1 MPNLEFAGVRHVG
14 RPQSLGRLSVSP
26 VPGPGPP
33 VARGT
38 KTSLI
43 ATRTVNV
50 SVLTDINILR
60 PDALLAGGA
69 GGAFLM
75 INSAPGSFNALVVEN
90 LAATARAAGIL
101 VLLLI
106 SHDGGRVQKLESV
119 AARHVAPLGGDAV
132 QLGVA
137 VPAGD
142 LHIRSVARQ
151 EGVQRPTVS
160 KVKLERFEAEL
171 FAFLLPAVPAG
182 ETLLV
187 VIIMLAGHLLCWEHH
202 PGTPRTGLL
211 SVLPSDSVGG
221 NIGLVIE
228 LGLRG
233 ATESLVAN
241 PAKLLSSL

>member
-1 MPNLEFAGVRHVG
+1 MVN
-14 RPQSLGRLSVSP
+14 SP
-26 VPGPGPP
+26 
-33 VARGT
+33 
-38 KTSLI
+38 S
-43 ATRTVNV
+43 
-50 SVLTDINILR
+50 
-60 PDALLAGGA
+60 
-69 GGAFLM
+69 
-75 INSAPGSFNALVVEN
+75 GSFNALIVED
-90 LAATARAAGIL
+90 LSTTARAAGIL

-106 SHDGGRVQKLESV
+106 RHDGGGAQQLESV
-119 AARHVAPLGGDAV
+119 ATGHVAPLGGDAV

-142 LHIRSVARQ
+142 LHVRGVADQ
-151 EGVQRPTVS
+151 EGIQG
-160 KVKLERFEAEL
+160 A
-171 FAFLLPAVPAG
+171 AAVPAG

-202 PGTPRTGLL
+202 SGTPRTGLL

>member
-1 MPNLEFAGVRHVG
+1 MTNLEFAGVRHVG

-38 KTSLI
+38 KPSLI

-50 SVLTDINILR
+50 CILTDINILR

-75 INSAPGSFNALVVEN
+75 INSAPRSFNALVVEN

-119 AARHVAPLGGDAV
+119 APRHVAPLGGDAV
-132 QLGVA
+132 ELGVA

-142 LHIRSVARQ
+142 LHVRGVAGQ
-151 EGVQRPTVS
+151 EGIQRPAVI
-160 KVKLERFEAEL
+160 KVKFGRLEGQL
-171 FAFLLPAVPAG
+171 
-182 ETLLV
+182 
-187 VIIMLAGHLLCWEHH
+187 
-202 PGTPRTGLL
+202 
-211 SVLPSDSVGG
+211 
-221 NIGLVIE
+221 
-228 LGLRG
+228 
-233 ATESLVAN
+233 
-241 PAKLLSSL
+241 

>member
-1 MPNLEFAGVRHVG
+1 
-14 RPQSLGRLSVSP
+14 
-26 VPGPGPP
+26 
-33 VARGT
+33 
-38 KTSLI
+38 
-43 ATRTVNV
+43 
-50 SVLTDINILR
+50 
-60 PDALLAGGA
+60 
-69 GGAFLM
+69 M
-75 INSAPGSFNALVVEN
+75 INSAPRSFNALVVEN

-119 AARHVAPLGGDAV
+119 APRHVAPLGGDAV

-142 LHIRSVARQ
+142 LHVRGVADQ
-151 EGVQRPTVS
+151 EGIQG
-160 KVKLERFEAEL
+160 A
-171 FAFLLPAVPAG
+171 AAVPAG

-202 PGTPRTGLL
+202 PGTPRAGLL
-211 SVLPSDSVGG
+211 SVFPSNSVGG

>member
-1 MPNLEFAGVRHVG
+1 MVN
-14 RPQSLGRLSVSP
+14 SP
-26 VPGPGPP
+26 
-33 VARGT
+33 
-38 KTSLI
+38 S
-43 ATRTVNV
+43 
-50 SVLTDINILR
+50 
-60 PDALLAGGA
+60 
-69 GGAFLM
+69 
-75 INSAPGSFNALVVEN
+75 GSFNALIVED
-90 LAATARAAGIL
+90 LSTTARAAGIL

-106 SHDGGRVQKLESV
+106 RHDGGGAQQLESV
-119 AARHVAPLGGDAV
+119 APRHGAPLGGDAV
-132 QLGVA
+132 ELGVA

-142 LHIRSVARQ
+142 LHVRGVADQ
-151 EGVQRPTVS
+151 EGIQG
-160 KVKLERFEAEL
+160 A
-171 FAFLLPAVPAG
+171 AAVPAG